1 MPSTRKVIF
10 LLQSICYVA
19 MHTESALHVCM
30 LIEVVILQSDAFQS
44 IENSSQKENT
54 IECPLDRQELGR
66 STWNFLHTMA
76 AYYPD
81 NPTQQQQSGMI
92 TFVKLFSNFFPCE
105 YCASHIRKR

>member
-10 LLQSICYVA
+10 LLQSICYVF
-19 MHTESALHVCM
+19 HRESALHVCM

-54 IECPLDRQELGR
+54 IECPLDRQELG
-66 STWNFLHTMA
+66 WNFLHRMA

-81 NPTQQQQSGMI
+81 NPTQQQQSDMI

-105 YCASHIRKR
+105 CCASHIRKR

>member
-10 LLQSICYVA
+10 LLQSICYVF
-19 MHTESALHVCM
+19 HRESALHVGM

-66 STWNFLHTMA
+66 ST
-76 AYYPD
+76 
-81 NPTQQQQSGMI
+81 
-92 TFVKLFSNFFPCE
+92 
-105 YCASHIRKR
+105 